1 MLAKPQSKEQ
11 AEKIIDHVSTV
22 FMIIGAILLF
32 LSLSSDTFI
41 FQFKVVTSVQGAIY
55 LVLGFLLKKI
65 KKPIIPMMLLVISVG
80 VILINFLNLFGM
92 VGTTQHSA
100 IPFMGVAVAI
110 ASVQALNATRKYN
123 ELK

>member
-41 FQFKVVTSVQGAIY
+41 FQFKVVTSFQGALY

-92 VGTTQHSA
+92 VGTTQHGA

-110 ASVQALNATRKYN
+110 ASL
-123 ELK
+123 